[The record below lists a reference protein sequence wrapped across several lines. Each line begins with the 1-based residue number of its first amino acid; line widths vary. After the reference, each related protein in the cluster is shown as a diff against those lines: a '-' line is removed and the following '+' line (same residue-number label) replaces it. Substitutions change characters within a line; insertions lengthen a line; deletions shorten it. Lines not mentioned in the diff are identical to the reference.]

1 MVDPEKI
8 ERYNEVVIKSWQY
21 LCPELRLLLQ

>member
-1 MVDPEKI
+1 MIDPNKI
-8 ERYNEVVIKSWQY
+8 AGYNEVVIKSWQY